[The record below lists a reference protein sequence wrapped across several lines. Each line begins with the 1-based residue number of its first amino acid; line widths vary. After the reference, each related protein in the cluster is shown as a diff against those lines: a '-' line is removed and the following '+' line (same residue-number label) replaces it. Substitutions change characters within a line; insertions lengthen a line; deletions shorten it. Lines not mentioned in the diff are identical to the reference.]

1 MGESVEVKNQKT
13 RQVLRF
19 NIGFESQFN
28 VVPLFS
34 KYGLWFQES
43 FLLLT
48 NEVTNFFFSFL
59 LTVTEDVTKE
69 KALTHKI
76 TNLLLFRILTI

>member
-48 NEVTNFFFSFL
+48 NEVTNFFF
-59 LTVTEDVTKE
+59 
-69 KALTHKI
+69 
-76 TNLLLFRILTI
+76 TNGDRECDQGKGTNTQDN